1 MLSRFITLHQRALER
16 LDRRQSGTSMSAG
29 DRCDLSATVAR
40 CTSDRPRA
48 VRSAA
53 NGDVCIERWCSA
65 LDRCSSS
72 RFAML
77 SHCLCASQPLTSASR
92 QSTANRAAGVMSA
105 VGKRRGGGAA
115 GGESYTGPHYS
126 QPTIHVST
134 SVSSRSAHS
143 YAHVGHQSRVWNA
156 RRRVRHWTREPTK
169 VGTMVLNKWRI
180 GQTLRCA

>member
-1 MLSRFITLHQRALER
+1 MLPIPLR
-16 LDRRQSGTSMSAG
+16 
-29 DRCDLSATVAR
+29 
-40 CTSDRPRA
+40 
-48 VRSAA
+48 
-53 NGDVCIERWCSA
+53 
-65 LDRCSSS
+65 
-72 RFAML
+72 
-77 SHCLCASQPLTSASR
+77 SQPLTSASN
-92 QSTANRAAGVMSA
+92 QSIANRAAGVMSA

-180 GQTLRCA
+180 GQTLRCALQ